1 MGSFAAMVQTAL
13 SGPSGGRAAQAAFGS
28 ALLSTAP
35 LTAGAGALYTIGSCL
50 AEDLLGSRDWRSSGF
65 GGMLAGAVTIGL
77 KQRSAQGA
85 FVGAIAMGFGCSAV
99 TLASLLEPT
108 AREIQRVH
116 APAAVA
122 ITSEELASTS
132 AASRA
137 YTSRLQ

>member
-1 MGSFAAMVQTAL
+1 
-13 SGPSGGRAAQAAFGS
+13 
-28 ALLSTAP
+28 
-35 LTAGAGALYTIGSCL
+35 
-50 AEDLLGSRDWRSSGF
+50 
-65 GGMLAGAVTIGL
+65 MLAGAVTIGL

-99 TLASLLEPT
+99 TLASLLEPS

-137 YTSRLQ
+137 FTSRLQ